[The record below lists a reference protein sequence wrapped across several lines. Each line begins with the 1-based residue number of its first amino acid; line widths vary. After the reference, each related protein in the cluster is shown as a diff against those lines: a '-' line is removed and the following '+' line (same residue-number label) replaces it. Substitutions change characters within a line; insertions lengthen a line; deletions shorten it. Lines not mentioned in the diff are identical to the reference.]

1 MGSTGLG
8 DSLLTS
14 LQSRIW
20 TLVWA
25 VKGSEMG
32 SSRSPQDG
40 TGMTLKKF
48 EVGRVQV
55 KCVYTYID
63 MYRIAALSLTCFIV
77 TQ

>member
-8 DSLLTS
+8 DSLLAS
-14 LQSRIW
+14 LHSRIL
-20 TLVWA
+20 TLAWA
-25 VKGSEMG
+25 VEASEMG
-32 SSRSPQDG
+32 SSRSRQDG

-63 MYRIAALSLTCFIV
+63 MYRIAKRYR
-77 TQ
+77 